1 MNESLSPEA
10 QKEILNYVIE
20 NGIINTVL
28 VREKIEMQK
37 KEKILKRHP
46 YKIWQGKDG
55 NWRTYLPD
63 EKKGRVLK
71 KRKNKEKI
79 EEMLID
85 YWQSNNVNENL
96 FKERFKVWMERQ
108 KKCGISNN
116 TINRYKTDYKRFFFG
131 EEIEGM
137 SVKQIDADYIESFFA
152 RRIRETNIP
161 YRSILGIFGYVNGV
175 FEKSVR
181 DRIISE
187 NPCRFVDTR
196 IFKRCCSDDHKRSKA
211 NRLLSTEE
219 MGCLMTTLKK
229 TINDS
234 PDYIQ
239 QYAILLAV
247 YTGMR
252 VGELAA
258 ITWDCVSFNDKYILV
273 DKSEKYDKEEKTYF
287 IDKTKNGKIRYVPMS
302 EAARGVLR
310 EIKKVQMRK
319 GWVSEFVFSNE
330 NGRIHAKE
338 LSECMR
344 RRSRMAGIGDKSI
357 HSIRRTFN
365 SQMRCNGVSS
375 TVAAAILGH
384 SERVNE
390 NNYTYDVT
398 QMEYKLGIVNMVAS
412 NAQ

>member
-1 MNESLSPEA
+1 MGNNLSLEA
-10 QKEILNYVIE
+10 QKEMLNYAIK

-28 VREKIEMQK
+28 VQEKIEMQK
-37 KEKILKRHP
+37 KEKVLKKHP

-63 EKKGRVLK
+63 ENRGRILK
-71 KRKNKEKI
+71 KRNSKTKI
-79 EEMLID
+79 EEIVID
-85 YWQSNNVNENL
+85 YWQSKDVDVNL
-96 FKERFKVWMERQ
+96 FKERFKVWMDRQ
-108 KKCGISNN
+108 KNCGISNN
-116 TINRYKTDYKRFFFG
+116 TINRYKTDYKRFFLG
-131 EEIEGM
+131 EEIEEM
-137 SVKQIDADYIESFFA
+137 SVKAIDADYIESFFA
-152 RRIRETNIP
+152 RRIKETNIP
-161 YRSILGIFGYVNGV
+161 YRSILGIFGYVNGL

-196 IFKRCCSDDHKRSKA
+196 IFKRCCSDDRKRNKK

-219 MGCLMTTLKK
+219 LTCLINTLKN
-229 TINDS
+229 TIKDS

-239 QYAILLAV
+239 QYAILIAI

-258 ITWDCVSFNDKYILV
+258 ITWDCVSFKDKYILV

-302 EAARGVLR
+302 DAARDVMR
-310 EIKKVQMRK
+310 EIKKVQMK
-319 GWVSEFVFSNE
+319 NGWISDFVFTNA

-365 SQMRCNGVSS
+365 SQMRCSGVSS

-398 QMEYKLGIVNMVAS
+398 QMQYKLDIVNMVAS
-412 NAQ
+412 KAL

>member
-1 MNESLSPEA
+1 MDNNLSPEA
-10 QKEILNYVIE
+10 QKEILNYAIE
-20 NGIINTVL
+20 NGIINTVI
-28 VREKIEMQK
+28 VQEKIEMQK
-37 KEKILKRHP
+37 KEKILAKHP

-63 EKKGRVLK
+63 EKKGRILR
-71 KRKNKEKI
+71 KRNSKRKI
-79 EEMLID
+79 EEMVID
-85 YWQSNNVNENL
+85 YWQNNDTDRNI
-96 FKERFKVWMERQ
+96 FKERFNVWMERQ
-108 KKCGISNN
+108 KSCGISNN
-116 TINRYKTDYKRFFFG
+116 TINRYKTDYKRFFLG
-131 EEIEGM
+131 EKIEEM
-137 SVKQIDADYIESFFA
+137 SVKEISVDYLESFFA
-152 RRIRETNIP
+152 KRIKETNIP

-175 FEKSVR
+175 FEKSLR
-181 DRIISE
+181 DRIVSE

-196 IFKRCCSDDHKRSKA
+196 IFKRCCSDDHKRSQT
-211 NRLLSTEE
+211 NRLLTTEE
-219 MGCLMTTLKK
+219 MGRLLDTLKN
-229 TINDS
+229 TIKSS

-239 QYAILLAV
+239 QYAILIAV

-258 ITWDCVSFNDKYILV
+258 ITWDCVSFKDKYILV

-302 EAARGVLR
+302 EAARDVMR
-310 EIKKVQMRK
+310 EIKKVQMK
-319 GWVSEFVFSNE
+319 NGWISDFVFSNA

-365 SQMRCNGVSS
+365 SQMRCSGVSS

-398 QMEYKLGIVNMVAS
+398 QMKYKLDIVNMVAS
-412 NAQ
+412 KAL